1 MTKLKNIIS
10 TTEARKNIFQLTED
24 VQKNGNYY
32 LLTENGKSKAVILSA
47 KDFENIQ
54 AALDDLAEDPDL
66 PELMAEADEAVR
78 TGDYS
83 NYISFDQYL
92 KEEGLTVAEKGG
104 EYVVQRAAKPRSQKK
119 SPKAPAKDKG
129 KSRE

>member
-10 TTEARKNIFQLTED
+10 TTKARESIFKLTED
-24 VQKNGNYY
+24 VQKHGNYY
-32 LLTENGKSKAVILSA
+32 VLTEKGQSKAVLLSA
-47 KDFENIQ
+47 KDFENMQ

-92 KEEGLTVAEKGG
+92 KEEGLVVAEKGG
-104 EYVVQRAAKPRSQKK
+104 EYVVQRATKSRSQKK
-119 SPKAPAKDKG
+119 SPKAPTQDKS
-129 KSRE
+129 KS

>member
-1 MTKLKNIIS
+1 MTNLKNIIS
-10 TTEARKNIFQLTED
+10 TTEARRNIFKLTED
-24 VQKNGNYY
+24 VQKHGNYY
-32 LLTENGKSKAVILSA
+32 LLTENGQSKAVILSA

-54 AALDDLAEDPDL
+54 ATLDDLAEDPDL

-78 TGDYS
+78 TGDFS

-104 EYVVQRAAKPRSQKK
+104 EYVVQRATKPRSQKK
-119 SPKAPAKDKG
+119 SPKASTQDKI
-129 KSRE
+129 KSR